1 MDSFFMSGKQ
11 TFNPVERVCDMGVF
25 YCKLLKN
32 NKNI

>member
-1 MDSFFMSGKQ
+1 MSEKQ
-11 TFNPVERVCDMGVF
+11 TFNPVERVYDMGVF